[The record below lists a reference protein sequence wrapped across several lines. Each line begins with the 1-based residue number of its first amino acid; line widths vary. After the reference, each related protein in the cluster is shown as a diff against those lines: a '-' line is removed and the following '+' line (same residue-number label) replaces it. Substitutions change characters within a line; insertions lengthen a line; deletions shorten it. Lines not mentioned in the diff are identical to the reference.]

1 MTLALSKLTTK
12 AQTTIPKD
20 VRKALDLKAG
30 DSIAYDIQGNQV
42 ILRKA
47 DAYREG
53 YYDMLNR
60 MFEDWG
66 SPEDAEAYDGL
77 LDEK

>member
-1 MTLALSKLTTK
+1 
-12 AQTTIPKD
+12 
-20 VRKALDLKAG
+20 
-30 DSIAYDIQGNQV
+30 
-42 ILRKA
+42 
-47 DAYREG
+47 
-53 YYDMLNR
+53 MLNR

>member
-1 MTLALSKLTTK
+1 MTLVLGKLTSK

-20 VRKALDLKAG
+20 VRKALGLKAG
-30 DSIAYDIQGNQV
+30 DAIAYEIKEGQV
-42 ILRKA
+42 TLRKA

-77 LDEK
+77 LDGK

>member
-1 MTLALSKLTTK
+1 MTLVLSKLTSK

-20 VRKALDLKAG
+20 VRKALGLKAG
-30 DSIAYDIQGNQV
+30 DAIAYEIKEGQV
-42 ILRKA
+42 TLRKA

-77 LDEK
+77 LDDK

>member
-1 MTLALSKLTTK
+1 
-12 AQTTIPKD
+12 
-20 VRKALDLKAG
+20 
-30 DSIAYDIQGNQV
+30 V

>member
-66 SPEDAEAYDGL
+66 STEDAEAYDGL

>member
-1 MTLALSKLTTK
+1 MTLVLSKLTAK

-20 VRKALDLKAG
+20 VRNALGLKAG
-30 DSIAYDIQGNQV
+30 DAIAYDIKGDQV
-42 ILRKA
+42 ILRRA
-47 DAYREG
+47 GAYREG

-77 LDEK
+77 LDDK

>member
-1 MTLALSKLTTK
+1 MTLVLGKLTSK
-12 AQTTIPKD
+12 AQTTIPKG
-20 VRKALDLKAG
+20 VREALGLKAG
-30 DSIAYDIQGNQV
+30 DVIAYEIKEGQV
-42 ILRKA
+42 TLRKA

-60 MFEDWG
+60 MFAYWG

-77 LDEK
+77 LDDE

>member
-1 MTLALSKLTTK
+1 MGVILSKLTSK
-12 AQTTIPKD
+12 AQTTVPKD
-20 VRKALDLKAG
+20 VRKALGLKAG
-30 DSIAYDIQGNQV
+30 DAIAYDIVGDHV

-60 MFEDWG
+60 MFEDWA

-77 LDEK
+77 LDHK